1 VEEFMQKLEL
11 TLEEAEVL
19 KELLQHG
26 LTEVDVEVFR
36 TDTHD
41 FKEML
46 KHRRDVLGH
55 VMTKLTAMPVG
66 AS

>member
-1 VEEFMQKLEL
+1 MQKLEL

-19 KELLQHG
+19 KEVLQHG

-46 KHRRDVLGH
+46 KHRRGLLERIQQ
-55 VMTKLTAMPVG
+55 KLVALPM
-66 AS
+66 AA

>member
-1 VEEFMQKLEL
+1 MQKLEL

-26 LTEVDVEVFR
+26 LTEMDVEVFR

-41 FKEML
+41 FKQML
-46 KHRRDVLGH
+46 KHRRDILGRLL
-55 VMTKLTAMPVG
+55 TKLTAMPL
-66 AS
+66 AA

>member
-1 VEEFMQKLEL
+1 MQNIEL
-11 TLEEAEVL
+11 TPEEQEVL
-19 KELLQHG
+19 RDVVQHN

-46 KHRRDVLGH
+46 KHRRDILEH
-55 VMTKLTAMPVG
+55 ILTKLSAFAIG
-66 AS
+66 A

>member
-1 VEEFMQKLEL
+1 MQKLEL

-19 KELLQHG
+19 KEMLQHG

-41 FKEML
+41 FKQML
-46 KHRRDVLGH
+46 KHRRDILGH
-55 VMTKLTAMPVG
+55 LLTKVTAMPL
-66 AS
+66 AA